1 MDHEFG
7 MAINERELGSFVR
20 MSLYFNGIFILEPI
34 FISVGVVIKALRK
47 KIKSLE
53 EELAKE
59 EELKI
64 HLTSNQEEAL
74 QKMAEASASVEL
86 RAAEEKKE
94 MEEHFSQLLQKVWV
108 FKFFLLFVDDD
119 LELLT
124 LQDDLELLIIYPPN
138 A

>member
-1 MDHEFG
+1 MPLKRTR
-7 MAINERELGSFVR
+7 AKLERICCPNFIRL
-20 MSLYFNGIFILEPI
+20 IILESI
-34 FISVGVVIKALRK
+34 SISVGVVIKALRK

-108 FKFFLLFVDDD
+108 FKLLRLSVEN
-119 LELLT
+119 LEILT
-124 LQDDLELLIIYPPN
+124 I
-138 A
+138 